1 MSKVDTLNW
10 FGDAVM
16 NSDPAAD
23 EWAYSVTTYLI
34 PKYNYYDT

>member
-1 MSKVDTLNW
+1 MSKMDTSNW

-16 NSDPAAD
+16 NSDPTAD